1 MSQGLK
7 ITFLVHA
14 IVVLVFGVVMYLI
27 PGTWATLVNWVP
39 FDPGITRGYGAAM
52 LALAI
57 SSWLGYRAVRWEQV
71 RIIVQMEIGFTVLGT
86 LAALYEVLFAGG
98 PSFLWV
104 GIAIFAPFALA
115 WIYFYRQSRV

>member
-1 MSQGLK
+1 MPQGLK

-14 IVVLVFGVVMYLI
+14 VVVLVFGVVMYLI
-27 PGTWATLVNWVP
+27 PGTWARLVNWVP
-39 FDPGITRGYGAAM
+39 FDPGMPRGYGAAM

-71 RIIVQMEIGFTVLGT
+71 RIVVQMEIGFTVLGT

-98 PSFLWV
+98 PSFLWI
-104 GIAIFAPFALA
+104 GIVIFVPFAVA
-115 WIYFYRQSRV
+115 WIYFYRQAQV